1 MCANILWKDSKR
13 APEAAELLRLTPADL
28 LMLGIID
35 DLITEPIGGAHR
47 DHEATGQ
54 QLRAFIRRYLAV
66 LGKETLVEER
76 IARFRAIGHFSEERM
91 PQT

>member
-66 LGKETLVEER
+66 LGKETLE
-76 IARFRAIGHFSEERM
+76 
-91 PQT
+91 